1 VELDARV
8 ARVARRQY
16 GLLSCVQALAIGYS
30 PKQIRTRLRRGTWTA
45 VRRGVYVIG
54 GAPPSWEQT
63 LLAVTLAV
71 EECWISHGTAARLR
85 QLRHAPEIGAIE
97 VLRPYGKH
105 RGGEGV
111 IEHRSRIISPA
122 DVSRHLRIPVMSIG
136 RTIVECSGRL
146 TPVQTGEMIDD
157 AARRHRRT
165 LEETRA
171 AFARVA
177 SGGNRRLASIRT
189 ALALRLPGYDPGE
202 SDLELR
208 ALRTLVA
215 AGLPMPVQ
223 QLRITLNGRRRRID
237 LAYPELKIAIELL
250 GWEWHGGRAAFDAD
264 HARSNELVSV
274 GYRLLQFT
282 SETSDE
288 DMVRHVTDTRAVAA
302 DAA

>member
-1 VELDARV
+1 MELDGRAARV
-8 ARVARRQY
+8 SRRQY
-16 GLLSCVQALAIGYS
+16 GLLSRTQALDIGYS
-30 PKQIRTRLRRGTWTA
+30 SKQIRTRVRTGAWA
-45 VRRGVYVIG
+45 AIRRGVYVIG
-54 GAPPSWEQT
+54 GVPPSWEQT
-63 LLAVTLAV
+63 LCAVTLAI
-71 EECWISHGTAARLR
+71 EECWISHGTGARLWR
-85 QLRHAPEIGAIE
+85 LRHAPELGGIE

-177 SGGNRRLASIRT
+177 SGGHRRLVSIRT

-208 ALRTLVA
+208 ALRVLVA

-223 QLRITLNGRRRRID
+223 QQRVTLNGERRRID

-264 HARSNELVSV
+264 HARV
-274 GYRLLQFT
+274 RT
-282 SETSDE
+282 SSSPSATGSCSSH
-288 DMVRHVTDTRAVAA
+288 RRRPTRTWSAT
-302 DAA
+302 